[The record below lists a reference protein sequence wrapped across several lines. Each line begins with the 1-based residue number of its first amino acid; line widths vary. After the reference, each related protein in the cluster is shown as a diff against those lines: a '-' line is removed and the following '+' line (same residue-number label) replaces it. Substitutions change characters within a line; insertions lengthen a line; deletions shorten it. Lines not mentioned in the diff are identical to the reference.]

1 MIITGGAIAQP
12 SPSSTTDYDPT
23 ASLSLTIPFGAG
35 GIRDFGISLNLLTT
49 NEENAWMGG
58 AGVTFYPARDN
69 KLGCSVIGG
78 RNFTNSELHFG
89 YDFCQKV
96 FNFGVGVLDTKGED
110 SVEVLQDSD
119 IRLKQDVEQIATLDN
134 GLKLYSFKY
143 LWDDTTYVGVMAQDL
158 LQQAGYRDTV
168 TTGNNG
174 FYAVYYS
181 RLGLKM
187 VTLDEWQQD
196 NTSIFL

>member
-96 FNFGVGVLDTKGED
+96 FNFGVDTGILSPPEIMAFM
-110 SVEVLQDSD
+110 LF
-119 IRLKQDVEQIATLDN
+119 ITA
-134 GLKLYSFKY
+134 GL
-143 LWDDTTYVGVMAQDL
+143 V
-158 LQQAGYRDTV
+158 
-168 TTGNNG
+168 
-174 FYAVYYS
+174 
-181 RLGLKM
+181 
-187 VTLDEWQQD
+187 
-196 NTSIFL
+196 